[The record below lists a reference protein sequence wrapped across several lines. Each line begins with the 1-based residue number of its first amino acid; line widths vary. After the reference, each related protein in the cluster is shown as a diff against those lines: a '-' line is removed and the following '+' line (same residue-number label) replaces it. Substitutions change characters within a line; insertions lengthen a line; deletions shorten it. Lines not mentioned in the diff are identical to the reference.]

1 MKTFAVKEKRSAPAS
16 RRSRPSRF
24 GYVGPQV
31 KEQQAEIRRIL
42 HSTGAQAKLTIG
54 QPNDKYE
61 QEADRVAEA
70 VMWMPEPKSVSGG
83 ASHIQQACPR
93 CEEEE
98 LRRQQIEKEEEEL
111 QRQPI
116 EEEEELQAK
125 PESGH
130 ISDVNPHLE
139 SQIQSLKVGGG
150 PLSANEGSFFEPR
163 FGRDFSQVRMH
174 ADAQAAEAARAY
186 TVGQDVMFGAG

>member
-1 MKTFAVKEKRSAPAS
+1 
-16 RRSRPSRF
+16 
-24 GYVGPQV
+24 V

-70 VMWMPEPKSVSGG
+70 VMWMLEPKSVSGG

-130 ISDVNPHLE
+130 ISEANPNLE
-139 SQIQSLKVGGG
+139 SDIQSLKGGG
-150 PLSANEGSFFEPR
+150 QPLSENDRAYFEPR
-163 FGRDFSQVRMH
+163 FGRDFSQVRVH
-174 ADAQAAEAARAY
+174 TDSREAEAARAVN
-186 TVGQDVMFGAG
+186 TWTF